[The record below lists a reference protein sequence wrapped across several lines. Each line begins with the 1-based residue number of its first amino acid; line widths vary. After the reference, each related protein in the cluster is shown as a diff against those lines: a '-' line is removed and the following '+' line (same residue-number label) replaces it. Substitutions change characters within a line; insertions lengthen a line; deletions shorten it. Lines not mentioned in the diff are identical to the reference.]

1 MKVSQNW
8 LKELVEINTIPESL
22 AEKLSIGGFEVE
34 SLTDTSLQVKGV
46 VLGKVLSVEKH
57 PDSIKLSVCKVDI
70 GNKNILQIVCGAKN
84 IRSNIY
90 VYVATVGSYL
100 SSVGLSIKKSEIR
113 GVESEGM
120 ICSLEELGLVSNSE
134 GIEII
139 DALKIKDYKIGT
151 DASTI
156 LGLNDYI
163 YDLAITANRPDGMS
177 VIGIAREISA
187 LLKTKLTIPQ
197 EEKNINVKSFIPFKL
212 CDETVGVD
220 CIYTISFIKTLDG
233 DKKSPRWITERLEK
247 SDIKSKNL
255 IVDITNYILLEQ
267 GQPLHAFDSEKLAKL
282 IGKEVQPEDFGIRKA
297 KRGEYLK
304 ALDGIKYELNEN
316 ISIVVCSDIP
326 IAIAGVIGG
335 LETAVSE
342 ETKSIFL
349 EGAVFSPTNI
359 RKSSRELGLRT
370 ESSSRYEKGISCRNT
385 LYAVSRAIYLL
396 NQHFKDLKSNVYT
409 SKKIIEKRK
418 FIKLRRDRIYKILG
432 PIVSLTNNEN
442 KNNET
447 FKRNLNDNEII
458 DKLNLIG
465 CNLQDKDYGWDV
477 EVISNR
483 SSDLEREID
492 LIEEIAR
499 LIGYDHFDQNLPAPI
514 KPGKLNNYQLAKRKL
529 KNSFVNIGFNEV
541 ITYSLVSDDDKSRIK
556 ISNPL
561 LQEISCLRNNIWQE
575 HIEVCNQNINAGRDF
590 CWIFETGNIFV
601 RESKDNQ
608 IEILSGAI
616 CGNNYDEKWELSG
629 KLNELNYYQARGKL
643 RQVFSSLNITVIDK
657 PTDKYKFLHPGRTS
671 ILIIEGKEAGY
682 FGEINPKDISEKKII
697 RNLYLFSV
705 DLDKLLN
712 AAIRANK
719 WTPLFKDYPL
729 VPKIERDINFIF
741 DRKYLVSEIL
751 QSIKKFGKN
760 ILEEVKLKD
769 IYSDEYFEKNSIS
782 YTFRLSYRDKEK
794 TLLDKDVVDI
804 NDYIIKNI
812 EKKYSA
818 KLKI

>member
-8 LKELVEINTIPESL
+8 LKELVEINTLPEVL
-22 AEKLSIGGFEVE
+22 ADKLSIGGFEVE
-34 SLTDTSLQVKGV
+34 SLKDTSLQVKGV
-46 VLGKVLSVEKH
+46 LLGKVLSVEKH
-57 PDSIKLSVCKVDI
+57 PDSIKLSICKVDI
-70 GNKNILQIVCGAKN
+70 GNNNILQIVCGAKN

-113 GVESEGM
+113 GVVSEGM
-120 ICSLEELGLVSNSE
+120 ICSLEELGLEINSE

-139 DALKIKDYKIGT
+139 DSLKIKDYKIGT
-151 DASTI
+151 KASTI

-177 VIGIAREISA
+177 VVGIAREISA
-187 LLKTKLTIPQ
+187 LLKTKLKVPP
-197 EEKNINVKSFIPFKL
+197 EEKNIKVNSFKPLKL
-212 CDETVGVD
+212 CEETVGID
-220 CIYTISFIKTLDG
+220 CIYTISFINTLNG
-233 DKKSPRWITERLEK
+233 EQKSPSWITERLEK

-267 GQPLHAFDSEKLAKL
+267 GQPLHAFDSQKLSKL
-282 IGKEVQPEDFGIRKA
+282 IGKEVKPEDFGVRKA
-297 KRGEYLK
+297 QRGEYLK

-316 ISIVVCSDIP
+316 ISIIVCSDIP

-335 LETAVSE
+335 IETAVSE
-342 ETKSIFL
+342 ETKSIIL
-349 EGAVFSPTNI
+349 EGAVFSPTII

-370 ESSSRYEKGISCRNT
+370 ESSSRYEKGISFRNT
-385 LYAVSRAIYLL
+385 LNSVSRAIYLL
-396 NQHFKDLKSNVYT
+396 NQHFKDSKSNVFT
-409 SKKIIEKRK
+409 SKNIIEKKKLIR
-418 FIKLRRDRIYKILG
+418 LRRDRIYKILG
-432 PIVSLTNNEN
+432 PIISFRNKDIEN
-442 KNNET
+442 KEA

-483 SSDLEREID
+483 STDLEREID

-514 KPGKLNNYQLAKRKL
+514 KPGKLSNYQLAKRKL
-529 KNSFVNIGFNEV
+529 KNSFVDIGFNEV
-541 ITYSLVSDDDKSRIK
+541 LTYSLVSDDDKTRIK

-575 HIEVCNQNINAGRDF
+575 HIKICNQNINAGRDF
-590 CWIFETGNIFV
+590 CWIFETGNIFLS
-601 RESKDNQ
+601 ENKDSQ

-616 CGNNYDEKWELSG
+616 CGNNYDEKWETSG
-629 KLNELNYYQARGKL
+629 KSNELNYYQARGKL
-643 RQVFSSLNITVIDK
+643 RQVFSSLNISVIDK
-657 PTDKYKFLHPGRTS
+657 PTEKYKFLHPGRTS

-697 RNLYLFSV
+697 KNLYLFSV
-705 DLDKLLN
+705 DIDKLIN
-712 AAIRANK
+712 ASIRANK

-741 DRKYLVSEIL
+741 DRKYLISEIL

-760 ILEEVKLKD
+760 NLEEVKLID
-769 IYSDEYFEKNSIS
+769 IYADGNLEKNLIS
-782 YTFRLSYRDKEK
+782 YTFRLSFRDKEK
-794 TLLDKDVVDI
+794 TLLEKDVAEI

-818 KLKI
+818 KLKV